1 MALIFVLFVCV
12 LSSCTVAFNVTNTQA
27 KEASDVV
34 DSDSSSK
41 NKATLKG
48 LP

>member
-1 MALIFVLFVCV
+1 MALIFVLVVCV
-12 LSSCTVAFNVTNTQA
+12 LSSCTVALNVTNTQA
-27 KEASDVV
+27 KEATDVV

-41 NKATLKG
+41 NRATLKG